1 MNVNFYFLD
10 FKAVQKT
17 YCSPRKLLANA
28 TMNSKDVRRKC
39 SDDFSCAQFFQS
51 GSNDKYY
58 KCDAISVVKSSF
70 VGSVLY
76 PKGILQLKSYYTTK
90 IIECVKIVISCKYV
104 IEFQMDTFYQRKNFV
119 HQENL
124 QSIKR

>member
-58 KCDAISVVKSSF
+58 KCDAMSVVKSSF

-76 PKGILQLKSYYTTK
+76 PKGILQLKSYYNTK
-90 IIECVKIVISCKYV
+90 GTHYV
-104 IEFQMDTFYQRKNFV
+104 LK
-119 HQENL
+119 L
-124 QSIKR
+124 